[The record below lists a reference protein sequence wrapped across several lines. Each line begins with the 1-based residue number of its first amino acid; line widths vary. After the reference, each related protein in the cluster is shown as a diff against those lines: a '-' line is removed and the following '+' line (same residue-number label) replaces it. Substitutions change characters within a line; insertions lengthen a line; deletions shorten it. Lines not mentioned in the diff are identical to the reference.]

1 MFSLLLESRPVRRR
15 SPAGFVASVA
25 LHGILVAG
33 AIVTTSHATGPRTP
47 QGPEIVRPIYAP
59 VTKPPRV
66 APVPRPPAPIS
77 PLPVGPSIINVPIEV
92 PIGIPPVDPLRR
104 IINADEPIDFRVG
117 TPTRAGSPEPGALP
131 GVGALLIDQV
141 EVPVVLDRRSPLP
154 RFPQSLKHAGV
165 EGMARLSFVVDT
177 LGRVEIE
184 TAHVVESTHPAFAVA
199 VQATLSR
206 LRFSPARVG
215 GRTVRQLVEFP
226 VQFRID
232 R

>member
-15 SPAGFVASVA
+15 SPAGFAASVA

-33 AIVTTSHATGPRTP
+33 AIITTSHATGPRTP
-47 QGPEIVRPIYAP
+47 HAPEIVRPIYAP

-66 APVPRPPAPIS
+66 APVSRPPAPIS
-77 PLPVGPSIINVPIEV
+77 PLPVGPSIVNVPIEV
-92 PIGIPPVDPLRR
+92 PIGIPPVDPLRT
-104 IINADEPIDFRVG
+104 IINTDEPIDFRVG

-131 GVGALLIDQV
+131 GAGALLIDQV

-184 TAHVVESTHPAFAVA
+184 TARIVESTHPAFAVA

-215 GRTVRQLVEFP
+215 GRPVRQLVEFP